1 MEPSTLAS
9 GGLAFIVGYALA
21 KAAKLVLI
29 LLGVFIL
36 TLLLLENSGFITI
49 NWDKLTSSVL
59 QLAQQLT
66 DTLDP
71 ETLGKMGV
79 PIAGLAAG
87 LYLGL
92 RK

>member
-21 KAAKLVLI
+21 KATKLVLI
-29 LLGVFIL
+29 LLGAFLI
-36 TLLLLENSGFITI
+36 LLLSLENSGFITI
-49 NWDKLTSSVL
+49 NWDKLTASVL

-66 DTLDP
+66 DTLHP
-71 ETLGKMGV
+71 EALGKMGV